1 MLPFGRARVRSFR
14 VAPALPEALRPLL
27 EIAHNLWW
35 TWNPKAIDLFLRLD
49 RELWEETGHNPVR
62 MLGQIAQEAL
72 DRAASDATYVHAL
85 SLTHAALR
93 EHLDRA
99 SWFQTRFPEMLG
111 ATEPRRAG
119 DPTAIASGGR
129 APLAS
134 SGGGAGADARPFQV
148 AYFSAEFGLTE
159 CLQIYS
165 GGLGVLAGDHLKSA
179 SELAVPL
186 IGVGLLYRCGYFHQY
201 LNSDGWQQETYPDL
215 DFPNQP
221 IHRVIDPATG
231 QQLRL
236 SVQMPGRDITIGV
249 WRCNVGRT
257 PLFLLDTNFP
267 ENQKDDREITKNL
280 YGGDAETRI
289 KQEIVLGIGGVRA
302 LASLGLTPT
311 VFHMNEGH
319 SAFLSLERIREY
331 RATHGVSFDEARE
344 AAAAGQVFT
353 THTPVPAG
361 IDRFSPEV
369 MERYFRGMAPEL
381 GLDMEGLLALG
392 RENVADKNEFFSMA
406 ALAIR
411 TARRCNGV
419 SRLHGAVSRS
429 MWRSMWPGVPEE
441 ETPIEHVTN
450 GVHARSWVKD
460 DMLELFDRYLPSAW
474 QRDAADHS
482 VWRGVREIP
491 DEEFWS
497 RRSRM
502 RERMVV
508 WCRKK
513 IRQQMR
519 FRGAAQDQIDTAAA
533 ALDPN
538 ILTIG
543 FARRFATYKRANL
556 LLRNLERIQTLLNN
570 DERPFQ
576 ILIAGK
582 SHPADGPGKE
592 LIRELV
598 RFAKSAHHANRVVFL
613 EDYDMDV
620 GRRLVQGCDVWLN
633 TPRRGMEASGTSGM
647 KAVMNGG
654 IHVSILDGWW
664 DEAHDPAV
672 GFAVGRG
679 EKYEDTETQ
688 DEVESRALYD
698 LLERQILPEFYERDA
713 AGLPRKW
720 IKRMKR
726 SVASLGSR
734 FNSNRMVMEYTERHY
749 AEAHRAAVSLT
760 VQGLAGAKDLARHVR
775 LLREKW
781 GGVSIDDVQTEI
793 GAQVPIR
800 STVGVKALINL
811 GGLSPEDVRVQV
823 FHGAVSSTGDLTSGR
838 PTDMEPTSK
847 PNGHGQTMFGGD
859 FTVSRSGRNG
869 FSVRV
874 IPREDRLPSPFIPGL
889 ITWDV
894 EHDPNVSATRQVTDF
909 QRLTHV

>member
-1 MLPFGRARVRSFR
+1 MLPFGKARVRSFR
-14 VAPALPEALRPLL
+14 VVPALPEALRPLL

-35 TWNPKAIDLFLRLD
+35 SWNPRAVDLFVRLD

-62 MLGQIAQEAL
+62 MLGQIAQESL
-72 DRAASDATYVHAL
+72 ERAASDASYVHAL
-85 SLTHAALR
+85 SLAHAALT

-99 SWFQTRFPEMLG
+99 SWFQARYPELVGAHEQARASLG
-111 ATEPRRAG
+111 SN
-119 DPTAIASGGR
+119 ASG
-129 APLAS
+129 AE
-134 SGGGAGADARPFQV
+134 ARPFQV

-186 IGVGLLYRCGYFHQY
+186 VGVGLLYRCGYFHQY

-231 QQLRL
+231 QQHRVTVGL
-236 SVQMPGRDITIGV
+236 PGRDITVGI

-257 PLFLLDTNFP
+257 PLYLLDTNFP

-289 KQEIVLGIGGVRA
+289 KQEIVLGVGGVRA
-302 LASLGLTPT
+302 LAKLGLAPT

-319 SAFLSLERIREY
+319 SAFLSLERIREF
-331 RATHGVSFDEARE
+331 RVAHQVSFDEARE

-369 MERYFRGMAPEL
+369 MERYFRGMSHEL

-392 RENVADKNEFFSMA
+392 RENVADKSEFFSMA
-406 ALAIR
+406 VLAIR
-411 TARRCNGV
+411 TARHCNGV
-419 SRLHGAVSRS
+419 SRLHGAVSRA
-429 MWRSMWPGVPEE
+429 MWRSVWPGVPEE
-441 ETPIEHVTN
+441 EVPIAHVTN
-450 GVHARSWVKD
+450 GVHARTWIKD
-460 DMLELFDRYLPSAW
+460 DLQELFDRYLPSAW
-474 QRDAADHS
+474 QRDASDHS
-482 VWRGVREIP
+482 VWKGVRDIP
-491 DEEFWS
+491 DEELWS

-502 RERMVV
+502 RERMIV
-508 WCRKK
+508 WCRRK
-513 IRQQMR
+513 IREQLR
-519 FRGAAQDQIDTAAA
+519 FRGAGQDQIDAAAA

-543 FARRFATYKRANL
+543 FARRFATYKRASL
-556 LLRNLERIQTLLNN
+556 LLRNLERVQGLLNS

-576 ILIAGK
+576 ILVAGK

-598 RFAKSAHHANRVVFL
+598 RFAKSANHANRVVFL

-647 KAVMNGG
+647 KAAMNGVV
-654 IHVSILDGWW
+654 HVSILDGWW
-664 DEAHDPAV
+664 DEAYDPSL
-672 GFAVGRG
+672 GFAIGRG
-679 EKYEDTETQ
+679 EIYEDQEAQ

-698 LLERQILPEFYERDA
+698 LLERQILPEFYDRDA
-713 AGLPRKW
+713 SGLPRKW

-726 SVASLGSR
+726 CVAGLASR
-734 FNSNRMVMEYTERHY
+734 FNSNRMVMEYTEAHY
-749 AEAHRAAVSLT
+749 AEAHRAGAALT
-760 VQGLAGAKDLARHVR
+760 ARGLAGAKDLANHVR
-775 LLREKW
+775 LLRERW
-781 GGVSIDDVQTEI
+781 HGVSIEDVRTEI

-800 STVGVKALINL
+800 STVGVSATVNL
-811 GGLSPEDVRVQV
+811 GGLAPADVRVQIY
-823 FHGAVSSTGDLTSGR
+823 HGVVSSTGDLLQGR
-838 PTDMEPTSK
+838 STDMAPAGSADE
-847 PNGHGQTMFGGD
+847 HGRTKFAGE
-859 FTVSRSGRNG
+859 FAVSRSGRNG

-874 IPREDRLPSPFIPGL
+874 IPRDDRLLTPFIPGL
-889 ITWDV
+889 ISWDV
-894 EHDPNVSATRQVTDF
+894 EHDPGVSATRQVTDF
-909 QRLTHV
+909 QHLTHV